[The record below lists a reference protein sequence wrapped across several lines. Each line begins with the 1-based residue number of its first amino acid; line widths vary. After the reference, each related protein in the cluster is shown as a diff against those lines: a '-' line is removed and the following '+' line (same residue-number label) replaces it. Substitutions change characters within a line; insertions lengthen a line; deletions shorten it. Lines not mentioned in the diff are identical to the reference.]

1 MDSTTV
7 ISYALE
13 AMKYIFAGISGTAL
27 YNIVTAR
34 AQSRKTGSETKQI
47 DQSIEQRGRAF
58 ELEQLQTVITNLNRE
73 NQRLRDERDHYQDR
87 VIEVETEKDEL
98 RKIVDELQEALDRA
112 QSELNHVQ
120 IELNKIREAH
130 RRSDV

>member
-1 MDSTTV
+1 MDTTTV

-13 AMKYIFAGISGTAL
+13 AMKYIFAGLSGSAL

-34 AQSRKTGSETKQI
+34 AQSRKTGAETKQI
-47 DQSIEQRGRAF
+47 DQSIDQRGRAF
-58 ELEQLQTVITNLNRE
+58 ELEQLQTVITNLNSE
-73 NQRLRDERDHYQDR
+73 NQRLRDERDRYQNR
-87 VIEVETEKDEL
+87 VSVVENEKDKL
-98 RKIVDELQEALDRA
+98 RKLVDELQDALDRA
-112 QSELNHVQ
+112 QDELNHVQ